1 MIMDTALPRVELHRH
16 LEGSIRLTTVIEIAK
31 QKGISLP
38 AYSLSE
44 LEKLT
49 WITKPTP
56 DILDILPSFSIFT
69 RILADYDICRRVAC
83 ETLEDAAAEGINYLE
98 LRFSPLFMAESHNL
112 DPLSVTAAVCEAW
125 QDTQNRLPMRSK
137 LIVILSRT
145 YGPEACQ
152 IELNAALAYCQKGIT
167 GVDLAG
173 DEARFPAE
181 LFIDHFRQARTA
193 GLHITTHAGEFR
205 GAESVRTAILELG
218 AERIGH
224 AVHAVDD
231 PSTVDLLAERGVAI
245 ECCPTS
251 NYYTCSVPSL
261 KAHPLPKFLRNGI
274 RATIN
279 ADDPSIFGNITL
291 EHEYQLA
298 LDEIGL
304 TQDELRQ
311 VQRNGIEA
319 AFITTAEKSDIWE
332 SFSGEGS

>member
-1 MIMDTALPRVELHRH
+1 MIMDTTLPRVELHRH
-16 LEGSIRLTTVIEIAK
+16 LEGSIRLKTVIEIAK
-31 QKGISLP
+31 QKGISLQTYQLP
-38 AYSLSE
+38 K

-69 RILADYDICRRVAC
+69 RILTDYDVCQRVTWEA
-83 ETLEDAAAEGINYLE
+83 LEDAAAEGINYME
-98 LRFSPLFMAESHNL
+98 LRFSPLFMAEPHNL
-112 DPLSVTAAVCEAW
+112 DPMSVTAAVCEAW
-125 QDTQNRLPMRSK
+125 QDTQHRLPMRSK

-152 IELNAALAYCQKGIT
+152 IELDTALAYCQKGIV

-181 LFIDHFRQARTA
+181 LFIDHFRQARAA
-193 GLHITTHAGEFR
+193 GLNITAHAGEFS
-205 GAESVRTAILELG
+205 GAESVRTAILKLG

-224 AVHAVDD
+224 AVHAIDD
-231 PSTVDLLAERGVAI
+231 PATMELLAERGVAI

-251 NYYTCSVPSL
+251 NYYTCSVSSL
-261 KAHPLPKFLRNGI
+261 KAHPLPKFLQNGI

-298 LDEIGL
+298 LSEMGL
-304 TQDELRQ
+304 TPDELRQ
-311 VQRNGIEA
+311 VQHNGIEA
-319 AFITTAEKSDIWE
+319 AFITSAEKSDLCK